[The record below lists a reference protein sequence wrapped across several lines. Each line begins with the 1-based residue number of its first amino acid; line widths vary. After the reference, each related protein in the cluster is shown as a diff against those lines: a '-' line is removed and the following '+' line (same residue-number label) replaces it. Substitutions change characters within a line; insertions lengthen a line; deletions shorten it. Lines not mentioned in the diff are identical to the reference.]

1 MRIPVKLAPPVRW
14 AVLGLALAGSAGLA
28 SCRAGDDGKA
38 DTILANGRIYTVDE
52 QHPWAESVAIRDGR
66 IVAVGTAAETGKL
79 KGAGTRVVDLGG
91 RLVLP
96 AFGDAHAHP
105 LFGGL
110 SRSRCPLHEG
120 KSIED
125 YQAAIAR
132 CIEETPGDGPLF
144 GVGWED
150 SLFPPNGVPHK
161 KYLDEVSTTRAL
173 IFKSVGGHTYWVNS
187 KALELAGITRDT
199 PDPRNGSIDRDPR
212 TGEPV
217 GGLQETA
224 KDLVEPLVPP
234 PTDREIQDSILYVA
248 KHFNSLGIVGWNDAG
263 VAYDDQGGSRMID
276 AYKAVKDAGKLTSYV
291 TVSLTWKNDRGL
303 DQLPGLLK
311 AAERGNALGI
321 PTHTVKFYVDG
332 VIPQQT
338 AYMIA
343 PYEHSHE
350 RGISQIAPETLTQ
363 AVTAIDGHGMQA
375 FLHAIGDGAV
385 RISLDAIE
393 AARKAN
399 GVQPTHHMVTHLNV
413 VDPADQ
419 ARFGQLDVF
428 AQFQP
433 TWSSWYP
440 YMELTETAI
449 GRERMRSIYPA
460 GSIVRAGG
468 QLAYGADWPVATANP
483 LEGLEVAVTRRAAG
497 DPDARPLVADEGVTL
512 EEAILSHTLNVAR
525 VNGLEQVTGSIVE
538 GKSADL
544 VVLDRN
550 IFELPVHEISK
561 TKVMAT
567 LFRGEAV
574 YGDIG
579 SFER

>member
-1 MRIPVKLAPPVRW
+1 MRIAAKLAPSARW
-14 AVLGLALAGSAGLA
+14 AVLALALAGSA
-28 SCRAGDDGKA
+28 CAGSARPGDGEA
-38 DTILANGRIYTVDE
+38 DTILTNGRIYTVDSE
-52 QHPWAESVAIRDGR
+52 QPWVESVAIRDGR
-66 IVAVGTAAETGKL
+66 LVAVGDSAKAAKL
-79 KGAGTRVVDLGG
+79 KGAATRTVDLGG

-120 KSIED
+120 KSIDD
-125 YQAAIAR
+125 YQAMIAR
-132 CIEETPGDGPLF
+132 CVAETPGDAPLF

-161 KYLDEVSTTRAL
+161 RYLDEVSTSRAL

-187 KALELAGITRDT
+187 RALELAGIERET
-199 PDPRNGSIDRDPR
+199 PDPRNGTIDRDPR
-212 TGEPV
+212 NGEPV
-217 GGLQETA
+217 GSLQEAA

-234 PTDREIQDSILYVA
+234 PTDQEIQNSILHVA
-248 KHFNSLGIVGWNDAG
+248 RHFNSLGIVSWNDAG

-276 AYKAVKDAGKLTSYV
+276 AYRAVMDTGRLTSHV

-311 AAERGNALGI
+311 AAERGNALGVS
-321 PTHTVKFYVDG
+321 THTVKFYVDG
-332 VIPQQT
+332 VIPQKT

-343 PYEHSHE
+343 PYEHGHE
-350 RGISQIAPETLTQ
+350 HGTSQIEPETLKR
-363 AVTAIDGHGMQA
+363 AVTAIDGQGMQA

-385 RISLDAIE
+385 RISLDAIA
-393 AARKAN
+393 AAREAN
-399 GVQPTHHMVTHLNV
+399 GTKPTHHMVTHLNV

-419 ARFGQLDVF
+419 ARFGELDTF

-440 YMELTETAI
+440 YMELTEAAI
-449 GRERMRSIYPA
+449 GRERMQYIYPA

-468 QLAYGADWPVATANP
+468 KLAYGADWPVATANP

-512 EEAILSHTLNVAR
+512 EEAIASHTLNVAR

-561 TKVMAT
+561 TRVMVT